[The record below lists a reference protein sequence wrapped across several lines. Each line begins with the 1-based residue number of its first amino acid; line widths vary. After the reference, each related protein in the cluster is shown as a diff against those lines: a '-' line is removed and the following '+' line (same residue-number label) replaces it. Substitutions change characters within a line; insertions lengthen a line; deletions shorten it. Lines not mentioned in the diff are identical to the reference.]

1 MKLRDIARF
10 SPKGTRGLTGRI
22 TPPCAVVPAI
32 TVSRCEVA
40 KEKQEVTQI
49 AYRGMKIKLHER
61 RGSFQSYDIVD
72 NRRGVWVCGFFN
84 PDIENPAA
92 VVEMLKENLR

>member
-1 MKLRDIARF
+1 L
-10 SPKGTRGLTGRI
+10 
-22 TPPCAVVPAI
+22 
-32 TVSRCEVA
+32 A

-61 RGSFQSYDIVD
+61 RGPFQSYDIVD

-92 VVEMLKENLR
+92 VVERLKENLR